1 MANKTQE
8 ARLEAAKRLACVV
21 LTLDNAKSVSRESA
35 LSTTGCI
42 IIMNIEHE
50 ELVYYKKLY

>member
-8 ARLEAAKRLACVV
+8 ARLEAAKRLAGVV

-35 LSTTGCI
+35 LSTPGCI

-50 ELVYYKKLY
+50 ELVYYKELY